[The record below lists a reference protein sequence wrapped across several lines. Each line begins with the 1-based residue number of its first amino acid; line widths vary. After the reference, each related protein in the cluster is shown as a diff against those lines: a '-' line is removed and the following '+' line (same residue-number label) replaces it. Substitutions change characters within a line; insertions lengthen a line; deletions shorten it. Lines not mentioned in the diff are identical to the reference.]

1 MRTFRIAIVG
11 SGPAGFFS
19 ALALQNRENDQ
30 FNFRIDMF
38 ERLPTPFGLVRSG
51 VAPDHPKIK
60 SVSKTF
66 DEIATHPR
74 FSFLGNIEIGRDIAL
89 ADLKKSYDAV
99 VLATGASQGKSLKIP
114 GEELLNYWSAAEF
127 VSWYNGHPDFA
138 TLNVDFSGER
148 AVVIGAG
155 NVALDVARLL
165 TIKVD
170 DLRTTDIS
178 NLALKKFRESK
189 LSEICIFARR
199 GPENVSFTAPEL
211 RELEKLQ
218 GINLAIDD
226 EDKTLDLT
234 SVDTPLDKQ
243 TKSKLDFFRSIK
255 HKPRKLGART
265 LKFFFGYAPKRVEGS
280 ARVESVLFTSDR
292 EELAIPAQLVVSA
305 IGYEVSQSF
314 GLDRTSQG
322 LVNDKGH
329 ISENLFVVGW
339 ARRGSTGVIG
349 TNKSDAAEVVDNL
362 VAYLASSLPKKNFEQ
377 SMLEKQSTLID
388 FQGWKRIDQEE
399 LTRGIEEGRNR
410 SKVLSRQEMLEI
422 ALGKS

>member
-362 VAYLASSLPKKNFEQ
+362 VAYLAGSLPKKNFEQ

-422 ALGKS
+422 ALRKS

>member
-1 MRTFRIAIVG
+1 MNTFRIAIVG

-19 ALALQNRENDQ
+19 ALALQNRENDLLHFQ
-30 FNFRIDMF
+30 IDMY

-66 DEIATHPR
+66 DDIATHPR

-89 ADLKKSYDAV
+89 ADLKKNYDAV

-114 GEELLNYWSAAEF
+114 GERLVNYWSAAEF

-138 TLNVDFSGER
+138 TLDVDFSGER

-165 TIKVD
+165 TIEAD

-189 LSEICIFARR
+189 LSEICVFARR
-199 GPENVSFTAPEL
+199 GPENVSFTTSEL
-211 RELEKLQ
+211 RELEKLE
-218 GINLAIDD
+218 GINLAVYQ
-226 EDKTLDLT
+226 EKETLDERTLES
-234 SVDTPLDKQ
+234 SVDKQ
-243 TKSKLDFFRSIK
+243 TKLKLDFFRSLAGR
-255 HKPRKLGART
+255 PRKPGART
-265 LKFFFGYAPKRVEGS
+265 LKFFFGYAPRRIEGS
-280 ARVESVLFTSDR
+280 ARVESVVFTSDK
-292 EELAIPAQLVVSA
+292 EELAITAQLVVSA
-305 IGYEVSQSF
+305 IGYEVSRSF
-314 GLDRTSQG
+314 GLDKTSQG

-329 ISENLFVVGW
+329 ISDNLFVVGW

-362 VAYLASSLPKKNFEQ
+362 VSHLTSSMPKKNFETIMVEQ
-377 SMLEKQSTLID
+377 QSTLID

-399 LTRGIEEGRNR
+399 LARGIEEGRNR
-410 SKVLSRQEMLEI
+410 SKVLSTQEMLEI
-422 ALGKS
+422 ALSKS

>member
-1 MRTFRIAIVG
+1 MKTFRIAIVG

-19 ALALQNRENDQ
+19 ALALQNRENEQLD
-30 FNFRIDMF
+30 FRIDMF

-66 DEIATHPR
+66 DDIAAHPR
-74 FSFLGNIEIGRDIAL
+74 FNFLGNIEIGRDIAL
-89 ADLKKSYDAV
+89 ADLKKNYDAV

-138 TLNVDFSGER
+138 TLDVDFSGER

-165 TIKVD
+165 TIEAD

-189 LSEICIFARR
+189 LREICVIARR
-199 GPENVSFTAPEL
+199 GPENVSFTSSEL
-211 RELEKLQ
+211 RELEKLE
-218 GINLAIDD
+218 GIDLAVNQEKETMD
-226 EDKTLDLT
+226 EKTLE
-234 SVDTPLDKQ
+234 SAVDKQ
-243 TKSKLDFFRSIK
+243 TKFKLEFFRSLAAR
-255 HKPRKLGART
+255 PRKPGAKT
-265 LKFFFGYAPKRVEGS
+265 LKFFFGYAPKRIEGS
-280 ARVESVLFTSDR
+280 ARVESVVFTSDK
-292 EELAIPAQLVVSA
+292 EELAITAQLVVSA

-314 GLDRTSQG
+314 GLDKTSQG
-322 LVNDKGH
+322 LVNDNGH

-339 ARRGSTGVIG
+339 ARRGSSGVIG

-362 VAYLASSLPKKNFEQ
+362 VAYLSSSLPKKNFEQ
-377 SMLEKQSTLID
+377 SMLEEQSNLIN
-388 FQGWKRIDQEE
+388 FEGWKRIDQEE
-399 LTRGIEEGRNR
+399 LARGIEEGRNR
-410 SKVLSRQEMLEI
+410 SKVLSKQEMLEI
-422 ALGKS
+422 ALSKS

>member
-422 ALGKS
+422 ALRKS